1 MTKLPQVTAAFWV
14 MKIAATTLGETGGDL
29 LAQTLNVGYAVS
41 SMVLVGLFL
50 VSLVAQVRAERLHPA
65 LYWTVILST
74 STAGTTMSDFM
85 NRTAGLGYARGAL
98 LLVSLL
104 AAVFAVWAWSGL
116 PFDVQRIGTLRG
128 ELLYW
133 TAILLSNTLGT
144 SLGDFLADSSGLGYS
159 GGALLIG
166 GLLAALLAARYG
178 SRIPRTPLFWAA
190 FVLTRPLGATVG
202 DFFSK
207 PMAKGGL
214 GYGTVGSSLVLLSVL
229 TALVVRSTW
238 QQRRRPGAAGAEQ
251 PASSAPVG

>member
-1 MTKLPQVTAAFWV
+1 MNKLPQVALAFWI

-29 LAQTLNVGYAVS
+29 LAQTLAVGYAVS
-41 SMVLVGLFL
+41 SVVLVALFL
-50 VSLVAQVRAERLHPA
+50 ASLVAQLRAERLHPA

-98 LLVSLL
+98 VLVTLL
-104 AAVFAVWAWSGL
+104 AAVFAVWKASGL
-116 PFDVQRIGTLRG
+116 PFDVTRIATFRG

-144 SLGDFLADSSGLGYS
+144 SLGDFLADSSGLGYR
-159 GGALLIG
+159 GGALLVC
-166 GLLAALLAARYG
+166 GLLALVVAARYAT
-178 SRIPRTPLFWAA
+178 RIPVPPLFWAA

-207 PMAKGGL
+207 PVTEGGL
-214 GYGTVGSSLVLLSVL
+214 GYGTVGSSLILASVL
-229 TALVVRSTW
+229 AVLVAHSAR
-238 QQRRRPGAAGAEQ
+238 QQRRRAAERREEQ
-251 PASSAPVG
+251 PVPSPIG